1 MLPARKASLSLPQL
15 LFSFLIKMF
24 QMGDSCSHSIFS
36 YSFWQMQPKPY
47 LYLLLFMLGLCN
59 FELAIKA
66 DFIFLQ
72 NVLGIH
78 PNPQAKL
85 KFVFLLKRGLLSSS
99 KFTLKWQKSVFYK
112 VYLRPWFL
120 LSKCLQLQLWF
131 VGSGRGILEKRKKA
145 IPQWGQ
151 NYHKSQ
157 IHTRI
162 KMLHVPV
169 FHFNRRSTTFHGLLQ
184 WTRGIVSVS

>member
-1 MLPARKASLSLPQL
+1 MVLGVFLIFQIKFLFQDHCDCPQMLPARKASLSLPQL

-78 PNPQAKL
+78 SNPQADFWL
-85 KFVFLLKRGLLSSS
+85 CFLFKKRTAFQVQNWPWNIKKNELS
-99 KFTLKWQKSVFYK
+99 
-112 VYLRPWFL
+112 
-120 LSKCLQLQLWF
+120 
-131 VGSGRGILEKRKKA
+131 
-145 IPQWGQ
+145 
-151 NYHKSQ
+151 
-157 IHTRI
+157 
-162 KMLHVPV
+162 
-169 FHFNRRSTTFHGLLQ
+169 
-184 WTRGIVSVS
+184 